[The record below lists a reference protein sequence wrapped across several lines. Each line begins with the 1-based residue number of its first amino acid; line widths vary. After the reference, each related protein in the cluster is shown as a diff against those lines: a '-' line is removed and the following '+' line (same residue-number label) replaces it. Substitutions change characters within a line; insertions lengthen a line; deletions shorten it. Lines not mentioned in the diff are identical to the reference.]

1 MAFYQLAF
9 CYLKRKRA
17 KTILLYLVLLFVG
30 SMILATNMIL
40 RATEDSK
47 FAIQEKAKA
56 KIVLEVLKEENKI
69 TDQEIDSIWNLEDV
83 SAVNR
88 IDKASAFPADFFLLT
103 GSDSMEESNQKVMLL
118 SYDDLQYDSAFFEG
132 QYRLVEGN
140 YFADGQKGAVINSML
155 ADANGLRPGDSI
167 HIENA
172 DGDPVE
178 LKIIGLFLSGSE
190 RKQTAQTNA
199 VNRIENQ
206 IFVDHETYSQ
216 LFGDTGYFMASVYCK
231 DPERLTILENQLCTI
246 LSDKVAFTSSDILYQ
261 QMVLPLDQIIRLANL
276 MFAFTLVTGIV
287 VISLLLCMWMRT
299 RQKETA
305 IFISLGKPK
314 YSIFLQVFLESFLV
328 FMVSVIGAC
337 GLGSVMAEYL
347 QRMLTHSETSDVN
360 LSVFLNAK
368 DIGNLL
374 IWGSLLVF
382 TAVVISLLPVLKAK
396 PKDTLSRM
404 EG

>member
-1 MAFYQLAF
+1 M
-9 CYLKRKRA
+9 
-17 KTILLYLVLLFVG
+17 
-30 SMILATNMIL
+30 
-40 RATEDSK
+40 
-47 FAIQEKAKA
+47 
-56 KIVLEVLKEENKI
+56 
-69 TDQEIDSIWNLEDV
+69 
-83 SAVNR
+83 
-88 IDKASAFPADFFLLT
+88 
-103 GSDSMEESNQKVMLL
+103 
-118 SYDDLQYDSAFFEG
+118 
-132 QYRLVEGN
+132 
-140 YFADGQKGAVINSML
+140 
-155 ADANGLRPGDSI
+155 
-167 HIENA
+167 
-172 DGDPVE
+172 
-178 LKIIGLFLSGSE
+178 KIIGLFLSGSE

>member
-9 CYLKRKRA
+9 CYLKRKKA
-17 KTILLYLVLLFVG
+17 KTILLFLVLLFVG

-47 FAIQEKAKA
+47 SAIQEKAKA

-69 TDQEIDSIWNLEDV
+69 TDQEIDSILNLEDV
-83 SAVNR
+83 SSVNR
-88 IDKASAFPADFFLLT
+88 MDKDSAFPADFFLLT

-140 YFADGQKGAVINSML
+140 YIANDQKGAVINSML
-155 ADANGLRPGDSI
+155 ADANGLGLGDSI
-167 HIENA
+167 RIENA
-172 DGDPVE
+172 DGDQID

-190 RKQTAQTNA
+190 RKQSAQTNA

-231 DPERLTILENQLCTI
+231 DPERLTILEEQLRTI

-261 QMVLPLDQIIRLANL
+261 QMTLPLDQITRLANL
-276 MFAFTLVTGIV
+276 MFVFTIVTGIV

-337 GLGSVMAEYL
+337 GLGSAMAECL
-347 QRMLTHSETSDVN
+347 QGMLTHSETSDVN
-360 LSVFLNAK
+360 LSVLLNAK
-368 DIGNLL
+368 DIGSLL

>member
-9 CYLKRKRA
+9 CYLKRKKA
-17 KTILLYLVLLFVG
+17 KTILLFLVLLFVG

-47 FAIQEKAKA
+47 SAIQEKAKA

-69 TDQEIDSIWNLEDV
+69 TDQEIDSILNLEDV
-83 SAVNR
+83 SSVNR
-88 IDKASAFPADFFLLT
+88 MDKDSAFPADFFLLT

-140 YFADGQKGAVINSML
+140 YIANDQKGAVINSML
-155 ADANGLRPGDSI
+155 ADANGLGLGDSI
-167 HIENA
+167 RIENA
-172 DGDPVE
+172 DGDQID

-190 RKQTAQTNA
+190 RKQSAQTNA

-231 DPERLTILENQLCTI
+231 DPERLTILEEQLRTI

-261 QMVLPLDQIIRLANL
+261 QMAIPLDQITRLANL
-276 MFAFTLVTGIV
+276 MFVFTIVTGIV

-328 FMVSVIGAC
+328 FMVSVIGSC
-337 GLGSVMAEYL
+337 GLGSAMAECL
-347 QRMLTHSETSDVN
+347 QGMLTHSETSDVN
-360 LSVFLNAK
+360 LSVLLNAK
-368 DIGNLL
+368 DIGSLL

>member
-9 CYLKRKRA
+9 CYLKRKKA
-17 KTILLYLVLLFVG
+17 KTILLFLVLLFVG

-47 FAIQEKAKA
+47 SAIQEKAKA

-69 TDQEIDSIWNLEDV
+69 TDQEIDSILNLEDV
-83 SAVNR
+83 SSVNR
-88 IDKASAFPADFFLLT
+88 MDKDSAFPADFFLLT

-140 YFADGQKGAVINSML
+140 YIANDQKGAVINSML
-155 ADANGLRPGDSI
+155 ADANGLGLGDSI
-167 HIENA
+167 RIENA
-172 DGDPVE
+172 DGDQID

-190 RKQTAQTNA
+190 RKQSAQTNA

-231 DPERLTILENQLCTI
+231 DPERLTILEEQLRTI
-246 LSDKVAFTSSDILYQ
+246 FSDKVAFTSSDILYQ
-261 QMVLPLDQIIRLANL
+261 QMALPLDQITRLANL
-276 MFAFTLVTGIV
+276 MFVFTIVTGIV

-337 GLGSVMAEYL
+337 GLGSAMAECL
-347 QRMLTHSETSDVN
+347 QGMLTHSETSDVN
-360 LSVFLNAK
+360 LSV
-368 DIGNLL
+368 LL
-374 IWGSLLVF
+374 
-382 TAVVISLLPVLKAK
+382 
-396 PKDTLSRM
+396 
-404 EG
+404 

>member
-17 KTILLYLVLLFVG
+17 KTILLFLVLLFVG

-83 SAVNR
+83 SSVNR
-88 IDKASAFPADFFLLT
+88 MDKASAFPADFFLLT

-172 DGDPVE
+172 DGDLVE

-231 DPERLTILENQLCTI
+231 DPERLTILEDQLCTI

-261 QMVLPLDQIIRLANL
+261 QMTLPLDQITRLANL
-276 MFAFTLVTGIV
+276 MFVFTIVTGIV

-337 GLGSVMAEYL
+337 GLGSAMAECL
-347 QRMLTHSETSDVN
+347 QGMLTHSETSDVN
-360 LSVFLNAK
+360 LSVLLNAK
-368 DIGNLL
+368 DIGSLL